1 MGRNI
6 KTSGRPWQGTILGVI
21 SSVGVITLVFILGFL
36 LFAREIISP
45 YLVKTPFALLLG
57 AGTFVSFMILMF
69 GIILSLSITVGIF
82 NGKTWA
88 IILSILFTGMSMIE
102 ALFAVSAIAIIAYG
116 FLLYLEIVCVR
127 NSFYYD

>member
-1 MGRNI
+1 MGRNN

-21 SSVGVITLVFILGFL
+21 SSVGVITLVFILGSL
-36 LFAREIISP
+36 LFARDMISP

-57 AGTFVSFMILMF
+57 AGTFVMFMILLF
-69 GIILSLSITVGIF
+69 GIILSLSITFGVF

-102 ALFAVSAIAIIAYG
+102 ALFVVSPIAIIAYG
-116 FLLYLEIVCVR
+116 LLLYLEIVCVR
-127 NSFYYD
+127 HSFYYD